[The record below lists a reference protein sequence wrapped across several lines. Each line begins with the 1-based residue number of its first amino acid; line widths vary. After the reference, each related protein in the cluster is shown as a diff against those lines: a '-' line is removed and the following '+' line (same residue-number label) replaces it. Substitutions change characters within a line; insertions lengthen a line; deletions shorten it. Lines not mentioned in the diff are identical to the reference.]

1 MFLRLNWETTGLT
14 SSYALLASGTNLFK
28 LDEAFKFTTEDLGH
42 WSFTGTSH
50 RDDTAFIGEMDHE
63 AMLTL
68 AKLSADIECF
78 TLRELKQMHRR
89 SRVAI
94 EAEMTNNLHIHKRI
108 LKLLEDHVVFDSE
121 QQRMQRLNVARKE
134 AMASYKKALE
144 RCTRTHDK
152 LRDAENKRLKAE
164 EEYLDAMMELNR
176 AEQEKKRVI
185 SVIENQHVGE
195 GARRRTTSM

>member
-42 WSFTGTSH
+42 WSFTATSH
-50 RDDTAFIGEMDHE
+50 KDDTAFIGQMDHE
-63 AMLTL
+63 AMRTL
-68 AKLSADIECF
+68 AKLSVDIECF

-121 QQRMQRLNVARKE
+121 QRRMQRLNVARKE

-144 RCTRTHDK
+144 RCTKTHDK